1 MCVCLLECGFKLN
14 VCDQLD
20 THVVKYSLESH
31 LTSALGAVVHRPLV
45 SVLVHDAVMDADAV
59 VDANAILYQLVLICL

>member
-20 THVVKYSLESH
+20 THVIKYSLESY
-31 LTSALGAVVHRPLV
+31 LTSALSAVVYRPLV

>member
-1 MCVCLLECGFKLN
+1 M
-14 VCDQLD
+14 
-20 THVVKYSLESH
+20 KYSLESY

-59 VDANAILYQLVLICL
+59 VDADAILYQLVLVCLWRGVKQRQVFSVSIVCS